1 MFRFAVPALA
11 AAVAS
16 APVIA
21 AADDTPIRWLSQSQV
36 TSAQYPLETA
46 TMDAITEGTAFD
58 VQRSEF
64 QALGI
69 NMGDGLRLV
78 RSGTFDVASI
88 TVGLVAAD
96 DPFLEGIDLIGV
108 STTIP
113 DLRDAVNAYRDAFN
127 ARLEERFGVSAL
139 AIWPFGSQIFF
150 CNEPIDTLE
159 DLQGLK
165 VRSYTASMSTLLE
178 NLGATPVTL
187 AFPEVYPALQR
198 GVASCGITSP
208 TSANT
213 GNWPEVT
220 THVLPLSVSGAVQA
234 HVVNL
239 AWWNGQSEEDQAAL
253 RDALTAL
260 EDELWTL
267 AEETNGEAVA
277 CTTGGACESDV
288 YGAYDLALV
297 DISDD
302 DLARLRQIAADAIVS
317 DWAERCARTYPDCA
331 SVWNETVGAIR
342 GISVE

>member
-1 MFRFAVPALA
+1 MFRFALPALA
-11 AAVAS
+11 AGVVC
-16 APVIA
+16 APLPA
-21 AADDTPIRWLSQSQV
+21 AAETPIRWLSQSQV
-36 TSAQYPLETA
+36 TSAQYPVETA
-46 TMDAITEGTAFD
+46 TMDAITEDTPFE

-78 RSGTFDVASI
+78 RSGTFDIASI

-113 DLRDAVNAYRDAFN
+113 DLRDAVNAYREAFN
-127 ARLEERFGVSAL
+127 DRLEARFGVTAL

-150 CNEPIDTLE
+150 CNEPIDTLA

-178 NLGATPVTL
+178 SLGATPVTL

-239 AWWNGQSEEDQAAL
+239 DWWTAQSEDDRAAL
-253 RDALTAL
+253 AAALTAL
-260 EDELWTL
+260 EDQLWAL
-267 AEETNGEAVA
+267 AEQTNGEAVA
-277 CTTGGACESDV
+277 CTTGGPCDSEV
-288 YGAYDLALV
+288 YGAYDLTLV

-302 DLARLRQIAADAIVS
+302 DLTRLREIAADAIVS
-317 DWAERCARTYPDCA
+317 DWAERCARTYDDCA
-331 SVWNETVGAIR
+331 TVWNQTVGATR

>member
-1 MFRFAVPALA
+1 MLRSALSALA
-11 AAVAS
+11 FAIAS
-16 APVIA
+16 APISA
-21 AADDTPIRWLSQSQV
+21 AAEIPVRWLSQSQV

-46 TMDAITEGTAFD
+46 TMDALSAMDAFD

-78 RSGTFDVASI
+78 RSGSFDVASI
-88 TVGLVAAD
+88 TVGLVASD
-96 DPFLEGIDLIGV
+96 DAFLEGIDLIGV

-113 DLRDAVNAYRDAFN
+113 DLREAVDAYRDVFN
-127 ARLEERFGVSAL
+127 ARLEERFGVRAL
-139 AIWPFGSQIFF
+139 AVWPFGSQIFF
-150 CNEPIDTLE
+150 CNEPIETLG

-213 GNWPEVT
+213 GKWPEVT
-220 THVLPLSVSGAVQA
+220 SHVLPLSVSGAVQA
-234 HVVNL
+234 HVVNIE
-239 AWWNGQSEEDQAAL
+239 WWNSLDGAVQTQMVEALAGLEE
-253 RDALTAL
+253 
-260 EDELWTL
+260 ELWTL
-267 AEETNGEAVA
+267 AQETNEAAVA
-277 CTTGGACESDV
+277 CTTGGTCDSDV
-288 YGAYDLALV
+288 YGAYDLTLV

-302 DLARLRQIAADAIVS
+302 DLSQLRAIAAEAIVS
-317 DWAERCARTYPDCA
+317 DWAERCARTYPECA
-331 SVWNETVGAIR
+331 SVWNETVGAVR
-342 GISVE
+342 GITLE